1 MDTSPDSV
9 KAGIRDIFPML
20 LGTAPFG
27 LIFGSLVLETGLGTI
42 GGQSFSI
49 FVFGGASQF
58 VAANLYG
65 NGATIVIILIATFFI
80 NLRHALYGAS
90 LAPKLETQ
98 KSRERL
104 LMSFFLTDEAFAVVS
119 RFKLV
124 KSRYFWGAAGAM
136 YCNWQICTLLGII
149 LGSQFEFNASLN
161 IGFFMVPAF
170 LAIIIPQMN
179 KLILANCGMISL
191 FLSLFMMDFPYQ
203 SGFMIAALLGITIA
217 LIFDYYISKVTRTSG
232 RR

>member
-1 MDTSPDSV
+1 MKTSPDSA

-27 LIFGSLVLETGLGTI
+27 LIFGSLASETGLGTI
-42 GGQSFSI
+42 GGQSFSV

-58 VAANLYG
+58 VAVNLYG
-65 NGATIVIILIATFFI
+65 NGVTILVILLATFFI

-90 LAPKLETQ
+90 LAPKLETR
-98 KSRERL
+98 KSKERL

-136 YCNWQICTLLGII
+136 YCNWQIWTFLGII
-149 LGSQFEFNASLN
+149 IGSKIEFNDSLN
-161 IGFFMVPAF
+161 VGFFMVPAF
-170 LAIIIPQMN
+170 LAILAPQMN
-179 KLILANCGMISL
+179 KLITINCGVVSL
-191 FLSLFMMDFPYQ
+191 VLSVFMTDFPYQ
-203 SGFMIAALLGITIA
+203 SGFIISALMGIIIA
-217 LIFDYYISKVTRTSG
+217 LILDYWILKITPTKGVL
-232 RR
+232 